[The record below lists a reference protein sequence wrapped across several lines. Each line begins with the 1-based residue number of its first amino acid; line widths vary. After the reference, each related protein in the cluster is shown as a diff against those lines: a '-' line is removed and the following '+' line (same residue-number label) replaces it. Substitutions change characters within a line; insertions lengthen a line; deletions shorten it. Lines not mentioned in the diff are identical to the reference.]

1 MVMAHPMGQR
11 RGYPRPMID
20 LGTLAGLHRLQH
32 RLAAY
37 WLYCDRWAVL
47 DPAALIN
54 AGDGQRLLAV
64 TALCERRI
72 EIVLPTRR

>member
-1 MVMAHPMGQR
+1 
-11 RGYPRPMID
+11 MIE
-20 LGTLAGLHRLQH
+20 LGTLAGLCRHQH
-32 RLAAY
+32 QLAAY
-37 WLYCDRWAVL
+37 CRGCDRWVVL

>member
-1 MVMAHPMGQR
+1 
-11 RGYPRPMID
+11 MID
-20 LGTLAGLHRLQH
+20 LDTLAGLYRHQH
-32 RLAAY
+32 QLAAY
-37 WLYCDRWAVL
+37 CRGFDRWVVL

-64 TALCERRI
+64 TALRERRI

>member
-1 MVMAHPMGQR
+1 V
-11 RGYPRPMID
+11 
-20 LGTLAGLHRLQH
+20 
-32 RLAAY
+32 
-37 WLYCDRWAVL
+37 VL

>member
-1 MVMAHPMGQR
+1 ML
-11 RGYPRPMID
+11 D
-20 LGTLAGLHRLQH
+20 LGTIAGLHRHQH
-32 RLAAY
+32 QLAAY
-37 WLYCDRWAVL
+37 CRGCDRWVVL

>member
-1 MVMAHPMGQR
+1 
-11 RGYPRPMID
+11 MID
-20 LGTLAGLHRLQH
+20 LGSIAGLHEHGHQ
-32 RLAAY
+32 LAAY
-37 WLYCDRWAVL
+37 CQRCDRWVVL

-54 AGDGQRLLAV
+54 AGDGQRLRAV